1 MSTPQITQF
10 LPKNSDNQTKQV
22 DLLITGM
29 SCSSCVNSIEK
40 SLNKLPGVRATVNL
54 AMESAHIIVPIKM
67 NESELIA
74 AVKASGYSAKAFK
87 GERESFERSRKLGLR
102 VLLTALLTAPILLLM
117 IVDSISS
124 SFQGFFDRNFESMI
138 DQLNEF
144 IANQGFNFE
153 ILSPTAPATAW
164 IVIALTLPVVFILAW
179 PIHRAAIKN
188 LTRPTMDTLV
198 SIGSITAL
206 IWSIYA
212 TATFSHFDGGTGAD
226 GANGMQMSEL
236 QNYAEVSATV
246 IFFVMLGRYLEHRAK
261 RKAGSALAALFELSA
276 GSVEV
281 VRDSKTLIIDI
292 SEIEVGDIFT
302 VRPGEKIATDGVVIS
317 GSSTINNSF
326 LTGESTPLDV
336 MVADLVFAGS
346 INNNGSLVVRATR
359 IGADTE
365 LARITRMVMSAQSEK
380 APAQRL
386 ADRVSAIFVPVVLL
400 LAIATFLTWYLSGSE
415 ISKAIATAIAVLI
428 IACPCALGLATPIAL
443 MVAAGKGAKL
453 GFIIRSPKAIEKA
466 RSITDVVFDKTGT
479 ITTGKMKLQQMLIIE
494 SPLNKSNSE
503 VSTAEILRLTLSIEA
518 LDSHPISDAI
528 SEELKLQGFV
538 GEALTEFEH
547 RSGQGVA
554 ARTLTG
560 KILLVGSPISIAKSS
575 AEFHPKLKAAI
586 EQADARGNSIAVVSI
601 DGVAYG
607 VFEVGDSLKSD
618 AAASIAKLQNKG
630 INTWLVTGDS
640 ATAAIAMGGAAGIPI
655 DNIFATASPEQK
667 IDFVKSLHQA
677 FDSDDKSNKRV
688 LMIGDGINDAAAI
701 AEADLSMAM
710 GTGTDTAIAAAD
722 ITLIRASLGTAID
735 ALNVAGKTVKI
746 IKSNLVWAFA
756 YNVICI
762 PIAASGNLSPMYA
775 AGAMSLSSLFVVM
788 NSLRI

>member
-1 MSTPQITQF
+1 
-10 LPKNSDNQTKQV
+10 
-22 DLLITGM
+22 
-29 SCSSCVNSIEK
+29 
-40 SLNKLPGVRATVNL
+40 
-54 AMESAHIIVPIKM
+54 
-67 NESELIA
+67 
-74 AVKASGYSAKAFK
+74 
-87 GERESFERSRKLGLR
+87 
-102 VLLTALLTAPILLLM
+102 
-117 IVDSISS
+117 
-124 SFQGFFDRNFESMI
+124 
-138 DQLNEF
+138 
-144 IANQGFNFE
+144 
-153 ILSPTAPATAW
+153 
-164 IVIALTLPVVFILAW
+164 
-179 PIHRAAIKN
+179 
-188 LTRPTMDTLV
+188 
-198 SIGSITAL
+198 
-206 IWSIYA
+206 
-212 TATFSHFDGGTGAD
+212 
-226 GANGMQMSEL
+226 
-236 QNYAEVSATV
+236 
-246 IFFVMLGRYLEHRAK
+246 
-261 RKAGSALAALFELSA
+261 
-276 GSVEV
+276 
-281 VRDSKTLIIDI
+281 
-292 SEIEVGDIFT
+292 
-302 VRPGEKIATDGVVIS
+302 
-317 GSSTINNSF
+317 
-326 LTGESTPLDV
+326 
-336 MVADLVFAGS
+336 
-346 INNNGSLVVRATR
+346 
-359 IGADTE
+359 
-365 LARITRMVMSAQSEK
+365 MVMSAQSEK

-400 LAIATFLTWYLSGSE
+400 LATATFLTWYLSGSQL
-415 ISKAIATAIAVLI
+415 SKAIATAIAVLI

-554 ARTLTG
+554 ARTSTG
-560 KILLVGSPISIAKSS
+560 KTLLVGSPISIAKSS

-586 EQADARGNSIAVVSI
+586 DQADARGNSIAVVSI

-677 FDSDDKSNKRV
+677 SDSDDKSNKRV